1 MVVDLSEVEFMDTA
15 GLEVLLEECSFSS
28 SSSWQAGT
36 KMCLVAQEEGPIRRL
51 LELTGL
57 KKELFELYDELGR
70 TFERSARYPSRLPRE
85 NEASVY
91 ERG

>member
-1 MVVDLSEVEFMDTA
+1 MDLSEVEFMDTA
-15 GLEVLLEECSFSS
+15 GLEVLLEECSFS

-57 KKELFELYDELGR
+57 KKELFDLYDELGR
-70 TFERSARYPSRLPRE
+70 T
-85 NEASVY
+85 
-91 ERG
+91 